1 MTTLQLGLNENAL
14 SQMQIMEIEDIV
26 PTARLVITRDRGEM
40 ESVLDEVEIAAGNVP
55 HDLILQAPRLRWFQQ
70 WGAGADWL
78 LRYPEA
84 VGKDFILTNASGV
97 HALAISEHII
107 ALLLAFARRLPDAVR
122 AQDRREWLSQPIEA
136 VFELDGKAMLLVGV
150 GAIGERTARLAA
162 GLGVRVLGVRRNPQ
176 VDAPG
181 VQRMIGPDRLQEFL
195 PEVDFVVLTVP
206 LTRETRGLIGE
217 RELRLM
223 KPTAYVVNIGRGGTI
238 DQYALERALRG
249 RWIAGAGL
257 DVFDTEPLPEDSPLW
272 DLDNLII
279 TAHYSGATPE
289 YGQRA
294 MAIFLDNLKCYQ
306 AGESLRNVVDKELGY

>member
-1 MTTLQLGLNENAL
+1 M
-14 SQMQIMEIEDIV
+14 
-26 PTARLVITRDRGEM
+26 
-40 ESVLDEVEIAAGNVP
+40 
-55 HDLILQAPRLRWFQQ
+55 
-70 WGAGADWL
+70 
-78 LRYPEA
+78 
-84 VGKDFILTNASGV
+84 
-97 HALAISEHII
+97 
-107 ALLLAFARRLPDAVR
+107 
-122 AQDRREWLSQPIEA
+122 
-136 VFELDGKAMLLVGV
+136 
-150 GAIGERTARLAA
+150 
-162 GLGVRVLGVRRNPQ
+162 RVLGVRRNPQ

-238 DQYALERALRG
+238 DQYALERALRD